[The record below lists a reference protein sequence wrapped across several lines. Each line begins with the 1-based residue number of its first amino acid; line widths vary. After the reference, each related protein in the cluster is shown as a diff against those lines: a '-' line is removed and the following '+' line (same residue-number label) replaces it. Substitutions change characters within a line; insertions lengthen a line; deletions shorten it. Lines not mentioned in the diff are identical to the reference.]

1 MNTSVS
7 RITRVVDML
16 DEAYAGP
23 CAIARDPRPS
33 RKVVST
39 LQVSR
44 FMARQVHDGIPGNA
58 AVGSTPSGQPPE
70 FTYLEGSGQ
79 VGSPRPGATI
89 HDKIPACPGWSSADG
104 GFSGPAWRSTFLAL
118 SQLVRIPM
126 SALSPAGWA

>member
-7 RITRVVDML
+7 RLRRVVDML

-44 FMARQVHDGIPGNA
+44 FMARQVQHGIPGNA
-58 AVGSTPSGQPPE
+58 AVGSTPNGQPAE
-70 FTYLEGSGQ
+70 FTDLEGSGQ
-79 VGSPRPGATI
+79 VELAPGSG
-89 HDKIPACPGWSSADG
+89 S
-104 GFSGPAWRSTFLAL
+104 
-118 SQLVRIPM
+118 V
-126 SALSPAGWA
+126 

>member
-7 RITRVVDML
+7 RLTRVVDML

-23 CAIARDPRPS
+23 CSIARDPRPS

-58 AVGSTPSGQPPE
+58 AVGSTPERATPGVYRSGGLRSSRAGRRQCLRLNPE
-70 FTYLEGSGQ
+70 VDEPH
-79 VGSPRPGATI
+79 VGL
-89 HDKIPACPGWSSADG
+89 
-104 GFSGPAWRSTFLAL
+104 SGPWESREEPPVL
-118 SQLVRIPM
+118 P
-126 SALSPAGWA
+126 

>member
-7 RITRVVDML
+7 RLCRVVDML

-23 CAIARDPRPS
+23 CSIARDPRPS

-58 AVGSTPSGQPPE
+58 AVGSTPERATPGVYRS
-70 FTYLEGSGQ
+70 EGPRSSRGGPVEEGRLRRAGVVPQ
-79 VGSPRPGATI
+79 VEA
-89 HDKIPACPGWSSADG
+89 G
-104 GFSGPAWRSTFLAL
+104 G
-118 SQLVRIPM
+118 
-126 SALSPAGWA
+126 

>member
-7 RITRVVDML
+7 RLSRVVDML

-58 AVGSTPSGQPPE
+58 AVGSTPNGQPPE

-79 VGSPRPGATI
+79 VEPVSAT
-89 HDKIPACPGWSSADG
+89 
-104 GFSGPAWRSTFLAL
+104 
-118 SQLVRIPM
+118 
-126 SALSPAGWA
+126 

>member
-7 RITRVVDML
+7 RHSRVVDML

-44 FMARQVHDGIPGNA
+44 FMARQVHNGIPGNA
-58 AVGSTPSGQPPE
+58 AVGSTPERATPE
-70 FTYLEGSGQ
+70 VY
-79 VGSPRPGATI
+79 
-89 HDKIPACPGWSSADG
+89 WSRG
-104 GFSGPAWRSTFLAL
+104 LRS
-118 SQLVRIPM
+118 S
-126 SALSPAGWA
+126 